1 MCEPP
6 LSQAAFQMTEDGTTE
21 DTTKTYMSS
30 LLLGF
35 WLAPTS

>member
-6 LSQAAFQMTEDGTTE
+6 LPQAAFQVTEVGTTE
-21 DTTKTYMSS
+21 DTRKTYMSS
-30 LLLGF
+30 VLLGF